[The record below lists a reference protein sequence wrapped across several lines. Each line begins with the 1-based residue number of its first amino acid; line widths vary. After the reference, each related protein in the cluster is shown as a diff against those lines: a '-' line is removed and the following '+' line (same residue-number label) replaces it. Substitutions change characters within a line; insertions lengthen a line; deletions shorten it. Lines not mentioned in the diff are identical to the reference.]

1 MKNKIVIMSPYME
14 WNISKEVREIQQK
27 IMEHFAPDGCDVV
40 QVEMPRVLYTH
51 GPSLTKFINET
62 DYEIYVFFNID
73 SIPLNKDIIPRLIK
87 EAKAGK
93 LIGCM
98 LRNGSRHLFAG
109 DCGMAFSQELYD
121 KCKVSFRRGRRDLE
135 PEEVEKEKKVCP
147 WNLREDDIG
156 FWIESDTGEKLTYKC
171 EEYGI
176 PVIFLKPTNVEEVKF
191 KWLDGFFLGLGNTFE
206 KDIWHQAETWNGT
219 ERLLNKMK
227 EVWEKIESGDL

>member
-14 WNISKEVREIQQK
+14 WNISKEVRELQQK
-27 IMEHFAPDGCDVV
+27 IMEHFAPEGCDVV
-40 QVEMPRVLYTH
+40 QIEMPRVLYTH

-73 SIPLNKDIIPRLIK
+73 SIPLNKEIIPRLIK
-87 EAKAGK
+87 EAKDGK

-109 DCGMAFSQELYD
+109 DCGMAFNQELYD

-156 FWIESDTGEKLTYKC
+156 FWVESDTGEKLQYKC
-171 EEYGI
+171 EELGI
-176 PVIFLKPTNVEEVKF
+176 PTILLKPTNIEHEEF
-191 KWLDGFFLGLGNTFE
+191 KWLDGFVLGHGNTF
-206 KDIWHQAETWNGT
+206 DNAIWHQAETWKGT
-219 ERLLNKMK
+219 ERLMKKMK
-227 EVWEKIESGDL
+227 EIWRSIKNGDL